1 MSQNLRLNLLSTISG
16 GLAILPFSITGFV
29 KSNELDILLER
40 VDGKKN
46 QAGREKNDDDDGG

>member
-1 MSQNLRLNLLSTISG
+1 MSQNLRLNLSSTISG
-16 GLAILPFSITGFV
+16 GFAILPFSITGFV